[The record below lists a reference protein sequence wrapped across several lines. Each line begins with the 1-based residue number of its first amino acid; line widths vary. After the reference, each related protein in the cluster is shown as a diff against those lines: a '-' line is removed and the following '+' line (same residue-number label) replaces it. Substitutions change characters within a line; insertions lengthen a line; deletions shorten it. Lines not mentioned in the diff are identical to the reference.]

1 MGTHTL
7 TAANNSAFGPTGL
20 PVVST
25 PITIEGNGSTIN
37 RDPMA
42 SNTFRIFAIN
52 SSGNLTLNETTVSG
66 GAAVVSFPGGRGGG
80 VYNRGTLTLTRSTV
94 SGNSA
99 GNGGG
104 VFNYYGTAT
113 LFDSTV
119 SGNSAGGNGGGV
131 GNLVRGRATGSTA
144 TLSRTVVS
152 GNTASAGL

>member
-1 MGTHTL
+1 M
-7 TAANNSAFGPTGL
+7 
-20 PVVST
+20 
-25 PITIEGNGSTIN
+25 
-37 RDPMA
+37 
-42 SNTFRIFAIN
+42 
-52 SSGNLTLNETTVSG
+52 
-66 GAAVVSFPGGRGGG
+66 
-80 VYNRGTLTLTRSTV
+80 YNRGTLTLTRSTV

-99 GNGGG
+99 GGVSTRHRDPDEQHAGRHGGG